1 MSIQIFLPKLPARRT
16 SPTGNETTQLSLS
29 CTGSRSLMP
38 LLAVSRSVVC
48 CLPKELK
55 GFTAATIFPL
65 WRAGLTTEGCQQ
77 SGESV
82 RAVAQ

>member
-55 GFTAATIFPL
+55 VSQL
-65 WRAGLTTEGCQQ
+65 RQ
-77 SGESV
+77 SFHFGG
-82 RAVAQ
+82 QD